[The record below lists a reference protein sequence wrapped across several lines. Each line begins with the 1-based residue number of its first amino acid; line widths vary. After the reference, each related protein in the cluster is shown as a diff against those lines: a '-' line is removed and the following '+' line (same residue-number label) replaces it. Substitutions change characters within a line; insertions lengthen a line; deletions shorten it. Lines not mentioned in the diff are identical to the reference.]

1 MKDIYK
7 NPIFYYVLAPAVL
20 ALWPLLVW
28 LVYLPRA
35 GAAWQNEKTQYVKAQ
50 QLIEQILEIDPERL
64 DFSDSKQ
71 SDSEFDYATAVE
83 KIAGI
88 CKIPSTNYK
97 LSSGIIITSGGQ
109 KSQNAKLVLKD
120 VDITRFARFLSAI
133 QLRWANLQCT
143 QLKLTKKKGFP
154 DMWDVDLGFKYY
166 Y

>member
-7 NPIFYYVLAPAVL
+7 NLIFYYILVPVFL
-20 ALWPLLVW
+20 ALWPLLVQ
-28 LVYLPRA
+28 LIYLPRA
-35 GAAWQNEKTQYVKAQ
+35 QANWQDEKAQYVKAQ
-50 QLIEQILEIDPERL
+50 QIIEQILEIDPDRL

-71 SDSEFDYATAVE
+71 GNAEFDYASAVE
-83 KIAGI
+83 KVAGI
-88 CKIPSTNYK
+88 CKIPSANYK

-154 DMWDVDLGFKYY
+154 DIWDVDLGFKYY